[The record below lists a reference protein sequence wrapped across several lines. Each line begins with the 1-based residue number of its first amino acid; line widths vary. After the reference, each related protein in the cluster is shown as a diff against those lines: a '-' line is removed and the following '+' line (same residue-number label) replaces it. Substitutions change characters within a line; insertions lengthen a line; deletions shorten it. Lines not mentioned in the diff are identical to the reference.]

1 MQEQVKYEVSA
12 FFLVNDIE
20 HKVLR
25 HIFRLSPVGSISDEI
40 SCLGI
45 IGIGPKSAL
54 TNYES

>member
-1 MQEQVKYEVSA
+1 MKYEVSA